1 MDNNEFDE
9 NIEEMNGAGE
19 MPATENEGPAGE
31 EHSHYDPSGSGDPIT
46 HKLTGMYQNW
56 FLDYASYVILERAVP
71 HLYDGL
77 KPVQRRILHAMR
89 ELDDGRYNK
98 VANVVGHTMQ
108 YHPHGDASIAGALVQ
123 MGQKDFLIDCQGNW
137 GNILFL
143 LLSLIQ
149 YILRTENSSLLQ

>member
-1 MDNNEFDE
+1 MDHNNEFDE
-9 NIEEMNGAGE
+9 NIEDINGAE
-19 MPATENEGPAGE
+19 ENTAE
-31 EHSHYDPSGSGDPIT
+31 EHSHYHPDGGGDPIR

-108 YHPHGDASIAGALVQ
+108 YHPHGDASIAGAL
-123 MGQKDFLIDCQGNW
+123 
-137 GNILFL
+137 
-143 LLSLIQ
+143 
-149 YILRTENSSLLQ
+149 